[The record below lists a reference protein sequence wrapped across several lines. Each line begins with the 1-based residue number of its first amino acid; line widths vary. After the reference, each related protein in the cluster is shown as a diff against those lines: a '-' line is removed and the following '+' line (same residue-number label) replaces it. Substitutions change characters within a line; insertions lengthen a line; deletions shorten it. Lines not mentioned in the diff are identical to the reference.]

1 MNDPARR
8 TIDNARQTPTT
19 VRVTVVEGPA
29 VGQEFKVDGVA
40 TVGRSPDATVMVDDP
55 GVSRLH
61 ARIRRSDS
69 GAFEVEDLGSK
80 NGTFLNGAR
89 IEHALANLGDKI
101 RVGPRV
107 VLTLTSFDLIEEQLV
122 QRQRL
127 ETVGRLG
134 AGIAHDLNNVLAA
147 LHAGTAF
154 LQQLG
159 ASTPLG
165 DTRVRECLRDLTLAT
180 HQGAELT
187 RGILRVVRGR
197 RAVREPVDLGQLVLE
212 VARIL
217 RHTIDHA
224 IQVDTAV
231 MPDVV
236 VHGNH
241 SELQQVLLNLCLNA
255 RDAMPQGGQLRV
267 TVHFAL
273 PPPELG
279 LGVDR
284 QCALLEVADTGTGID
299 AETQDRIFEPFFT
312 TKRDGAGF
320 GIGLSTVRDLVKLHG
335 GRIALST
342 TCGSGSVFRLYFPAV
357 DVQTFATTGERAPI
371 QELPPH
377 RGDRPLSIL
386 LVDDEQLLRRSFGR
400 LLRQHGFQVT
410 EAAGGAEAL
419 TLYAA
424 GQHDLIML
432 DLDMPGMSGEQTQIE
447 LLSRSPDAR
456 IMFAS
461 GHADPHREHVVRE
474 RGARAFLQK
483 PYEIELLVSTIHQV
497 MRDDLFVDEGTIGGS
512 FR

>member
-1 MNDPARR
+1 MNEPARR
-8 TIDNARQTPTT
+8 TIDNARMTPTT
-19 VRVTVVEGPA
+19 VRLTVVEGPA

-61 ARIRRSDS
+61 ARIRRSEA
-69 GAFEVEDLGSK
+69 GGFEVEDLGSK

-89 IEHALANLGDKI
+89 VEHALANLGDKI

-107 VLTLTSFDLIEEQLV
+107 VLTLTSFDLVEEQIV

-154 LQQLG
+154 LQQLAG
-159 ASTPLG
+159 DARLG
-165 DTRVRECLRDLTLAT
+165 DPRVKECLRDLTLAT
-180 HQGAELT
+180 NQGAELT
-187 RGILRVVRGR
+187 RGILRIVRGK
-197 RAVREPVDLGQLVLE
+197 RAVREPVDLGVLVVE

-217 RHTIDHA
+217 RHTNDHS
-224 IQVDTAV
+224 IQVETAV

-255 RDAMPQGGQLRV
+255 RDAMPQGGKLRV
-267 TVHFAL
+267 AVRLAT
-273 PPPELG
+273 PPLDLG
-279 LGVDR
+279 LGGDR
-284 QCALLEVADTGTGID
+284 QCAMLEVSDTGTGID
-299 AETQDRIFEPFFT
+299 PQTRGRIFEPFFT
-312 TKRDGAGF
+312 TKREGAGY

-335 GRIALST
+335 GRIALDTGHDQGST
-342 TCGSGSVFRLYFPAV
+342 FRLFFPAV
-357 DVQTFATTGERAPI
+357 DVQSFATTGERAPVTQAPYRADQPI
-371 QELPPH
+371 N
-377 RGDRPLSIL
+377 IL

-400 LLRQHGFQVT
+400 LLRQHGFQVA

-419 TLYAA
+419 TLYAT
-424 GQHDLIML
+424 GQHDLVIL
-432 DLDMPGMSGEQTQIE
+432 DLDMPGMSGEVTQLE
-447 LLSRSPDAR
+447 LLRRSPDAR

-461 GHADPHREHVVRE
+461 GHADPQREQVVRE

-483 PYEIELLVSTIHQV
+483 PYDIEVLVSTIHQV
-497 MRDDLFVDEGTIGGS
+497 MRDGSFGDERTLGGS
-512 FR
+512 LR